1 MRLSKEV
8 SAHLLLLAANLI
20 FGISYT
26 ISKIPMPAYIQPL
39 GLVFLRSVTA
49 VLFFWSLHYFIK
61 SPVKKQKIEP
71 KDWFRLILAALF
83 GVAINQIL
91 FFKGLEL
98 SQPISASIIMTSTP
112 IAVLVVAIF
121 IAHERLTWQKG
132 LGLFLGLTGAL
143 TLILSGDERASAY
156 APNPSLGN
164 IMILINAL
172 AYAIYLVISKKLIEK
187 YDNMVFMKW
196 VFTIGLVLVT
206 PFGLQ
211 EAFDARWSEMTT
223 EVWLS
228 IGFILIFVSCLTYYF
243 TTIGLNILPS
253 STVGIYIYI
262 QPVFAVLT
270 AIILGADSLDLIKIL
285 AAVMIFLGVYLVSK
299 TKRVHSRR

>member
-8 SAHLLLLAANLI
+8 TAHLLLLAANLI

-26 ISKIPMPAYIQPL
+26 ISKIPMPDYIQPF
-39 GLVFLRSVTA
+39 GLVLLRSVTA
-49 VLFFWSLHYFIK
+49 MIFFWGLHTFIK
-61 SPVKKQKIEP
+61 SSTKKQKIERR
-71 KDWFRLILAALF
+71 DWPTLILAALF

-98 SQPISASIIMTSTP
+98 SKPISASIIMTSTP
-112 IAVLVVAIF
+112 IAVLVVALF
-121 IAHERLTWQKG
+121 IAKERLTWSKG
-132 LGLFLGLTGAL
+132 LGLFLGLVGAI
-143 TLILSGDERASAY
+143 TLILSGDDRASDY

-164 IMILINAL
+164 LMILINAL
-172 AYAIYLVISKKLIEK
+172 AYALYLVISKRLIEK

-196 VFTIGLVLVT
+196 VFTLGMFMVL
-206 PFGLQ
+206 PFGLR
-211 EAFDARWSEMTT
+211 ETIDARWSEMTM

-228 IGFILIFVSCLTYYF
+228 MGFILIFVSCLTYYF
-243 TTIGLNILPS
+243 TTIGLSVLPS

-270 AIILGADSLDLIKIL
+270 AILLGADSLDLIKVL
-285 AAVMIFLGVYLVSK
+285 AAIMIFTGVYLVSK
-299 TKRVHSRR
+299 TKRARI